1 MMVNKRCLLIALNLF
16 TLLISSV
23 SFGENKC
30 LQTYKSEKMNPEVLG
45 GASRI
50 TDTKYASKFI
60 LTEVDKH
67 FDVKWV
73 TDLGPIQNQKN
84 WGFCHLYSFF
94 EEITREYRQRNKGQD
109 SNISIHYMAFHHWL
123 GRAINTA
130 LNPSLPLK
138 PQEGGW
144 YIYDI
149 DLFKKIGSMKLD
161 DYLRLG
167 GKTNV
172 EEKLTYFLE
181 SSILAKSISQMH
193 DEQNLIND
201 LLKFE
206 FSDKEIAEFSKG
218 NAQELK
224 PEDRLKLVKRKYM
237 QQLFK
242 EDNFR
247 RKDEFNAFV
256 KKKERAFEA
265 KKTVLSKDQIKVLRD
280 LADGRNRTLGLSL
293 EEIEK
298 IKISVRRDIKTEVTE
313 LFSEFFFGNKE
324 IPPEIMDL
332 KKNVELAKSLFPE
345 IDHPTISVS
354 IDESQIRHGTKL
366 SFEQK
371 PDFVNNH
378 IYMKASRSVMYELIS
393 EEIDKNNGIWIGY
406 DHNDPFVV
414 NKLGDAS
421 LGLMS
426 LRAFAWAPKSP
437 YNSRYVRFEKKGI
450 FSGGHA
456 VQIVGIIREKVPDYS
471 KNYGRKGEIIGFI
484 IQNSW
489 GEEAGQKGFYV
500 MDRTY
505 ADAFLFGIT
514 IRDEAGQVNALKE
527 KIKQYKKQT
536 DPNNKVQD
544 SSSGFRKYVDEEKK
558 IQEEMKIQE
567 ERKRQEEQELQKAS
581 GN

>member
-1 MMVNKRCLLIALNLF
+1 MMINKRSILISLNLF
-16 TLLISSV
+16 TALIASV

-30 LQTYKSEKMNPEVLG
+30 LQAYKSEKMSPQVLG
-45 GASRI
+45 GVSRNI
-50 TDTKYASKFI
+50 DTKYASKFI

-109 SNISIHYMAFHHWL
+109 PNVSIHYMAFHHWL

-149 DLFKKIGSMKLD
+149 DLFKKIGSMKMD

-181 SSILAKSISQMH
+181 SSILTRSISQMH

-201 LLKFE
+201 LLKVE

-218 NAQELK
+218 NAQEFK
-224 PEDRLKLVKRKYM
+224 PENRLKLVKRKYM

-247 RKDEFNAFV
+247 MKDEFNAFV

-280 LADGRNRTLGLSL
+280 LADGRNRTVRLSP

-298 IKISVRRDIKTEVTE
+298 IKIGVRSDIKTEVNA
-313 LFSEFFFGNKE
+313 LFSEFFFGKSE
-324 IPPEIMDL
+324 VPPEVMDL
-332 KKNVELAKSLFPE
+332 KKNIELAKSLFPE
-345 IDHPTISVS
+345 MDQATISVS
-354 IDESQIRHGTKL
+354 LDEPQIRYGTKL
-366 SFEQK
+366 SYEQK
-371 PDFVNNH
+371 PDFVDNH

-406 DHNDPFVV
+406 DHNDPFVA
-414 NKLGDAS
+414 NKLGDTN

-426 LRAFAWAPKSP
+426 LRAFAWSPQSP
-437 YNSRYVRFEKKGI
+437 YLSRHVRFEKKGI

-456 VQIVGIIREKVPDYS
+456 VQIVGIIREKVPDYF
-471 KNYGRKGEIIGFI
+471 KNYGRKGEIIGFV

-500 MDRTY
+500 MDKSY
-505 ADAFLFGIT
+505 ADAFFFEIT
-514 IRDEAGQVNALKE
+514 IRDEAGQVAALKE
-527 KIKQYKKQT
+527 KLRQYKKQT

-544 SSSGFRKYVDEEKK
+544 GSSGFRKYVDEEKK
-558 IQEEMKIQE
+558 IQDEKKIQE
-567 ERKRQEEQELQKAS
+567 EQNRQEEQELQKAS